1 MAAVAF
7 ALKRCYY
14 KFFSFYGTKCKAASV
29 VFTYMTGI
37 YYLILKIFFN
47 GRPIGQGNGSGV
59 RSLKD
64 EINCSSIFEFKFG

>member
-1 MAAVAF
+1 M
-7 ALKRCYY
+7 
-14 KFFSFYGTKCKAASV
+14 
-29 VFTYMTGI
+29 FTYMTGI